1 MVYCAPIGLTS
12 RTRDGLHF
20 FDRERKK
27 YIMGLSLTPTLPKL
41 RRGIAA
47 SFFIA
52 TTLTALAGCNKD
64 KELAY
69 KEQSIYEI
77 YSQAVLYLDQERDE
91 EAAKYFDEV
100 ERQHPYSVWAT
111 TAKLMSAYA
120 HYHINQYEEA
130 ITRLDRFI
138 AVHPGNRDIA
148 YAYYL
153 KALCYYEQIAD
164 VRRDQEQTR
173 KALDSLQDVITR
185 FPNTP
190 YSRDAHLKIDLTR
203 DHLAAKEMDIGR
215 YYLSTRH
222 YLSAVNRFKVVVE
235 TYGSTSHV
243 PEALHRLTEAYTALG
258 IYEEAKKTASVLGY
272 NFPSSD
278 WYKNSYSLAQISG
291 KRLASAKPESALA
304 PIPPDSS
311 PKSATPGTNPDEE
324 TERLS
329 RPPTDGPIPSNTAPL
344 PPAVGAKP

>member
-1 MVYCAPIGLTS
+1 MIYCPPIGWACKGAGPPSPL
-12 RTRDGLHF
+12 RL
-20 FDRERKK
+20 KN
-27 YIMGLSLTPTLPKL
+27 IMGLRLIPTSFPTRRIVPTLL
-41 RRGIAA
+41 ALA
-47 SFFIA
+47 
-52 TTLTALAGCNKD
+52 TLTALAGCSKD

-77 YSQAVLYLDQERDE
+77 YSQAVVYVDEGRDE

-120 HYHINQYEEA
+120 HYHANQYDEA
-130 ITRLDRFI
+130 VTRLDRFI

-153 KALCYYEQIAD
+153 KGLCYYEQIAD

-173 KALDSLQDVITR
+173 KALDSLQDVVTR
-185 FPNTP
+185 FPSTP
-190 YSRDAHLKIDLTR
+190 YGRDARLKIDLTR

-215 YYLSTRH
+215 YYLGTRN

-235 TYGSTSHV
+235 TYSSTSHV

-258 IYEEAKKTASVLGY
+258 LHEEARKTAAVLGY
-272 NFPSSD
+272 NFPASD
-278 WYKNSYSLAQISG
+278 WYKNSYALAQSAE
-291 KRLASAKPESALA
+291 KRLASARPNNVLASVPPSAG
-304 PIPPDSS
+304 
-311 PKSATPGTNPDEE
+311 PKSAITEQNAALETARLAQPPQMGNSTTEPNAQAKNPGT
-324 TERLS
+324 S
-329 RPPTDGPIPSNTAPL
+329 SG
-344 PPAVGAKP
+344 KP